1 MSQLLPKTQRKYVPI
16 LEELIVKAICRV
28 ACELTEAVTIMHG
41 VKKEKVK
48 WVKAKKWP
56 EGQALKMDV
65 VDTKEYKGVEFK
77 MVLDTSV
84 NNL

>member
-1 MSQLLPKTQRKYVPI
+1 MSQVQPKTQRKYVPI
-16 LEELIVKAICRV
+16 LETLIIKAICRV
-28 ACELTEAVTIMHG
+28 ACELTEAGTIMDG

-48 WVKAKKWP
+48 WVKANKWP
-56 EGQALKMDV
+56 IGKALRMDV